1 MDQADSG
8 KRDKSWP
15 LPLKLALGL
24 AALALA
30 ALFFSPYLALQQ
42 MRAAA
47 ARGDAEALAA
57 RVDFPALRASVKV
70 GVQARLIGRGRL
82 DEEGRPTRAGS
93 MGAAVAGALLGP
105 MVDALITP
113 ASLARLLQGV
123 PPATAGLPASAPA
136 PEVAAQRLETR
147 MAYEH
152 LNRFVFSIRPLGED
166 EEPVELVLYRRDLFG
181 WQLVELRLP

>member
-1 MDQADSG
+1 MDRIRSG
-8 KRDKSWP
+8 KRDRSWP

-47 ARGDAEALAA
+47 ARGDAEALSA
-57 RVDFPALRASVKV
+57 RVDFPALRASVKT

-82 DEEGRPTRAGS
+82 DEQGRPTRAGS

-123 PPATAGLPASAPA
+123 PPATAGMPASAQAPA
-136 PEVAAQRLETR
+136 SPRRLETR
-147 MAYEH
+147 MSYEH

-166 EEPVELVLYRRDLFG
+166 EEPVELVLHRRGL
-181 WQLVELRLP
+181 WAWRLVELRLP